1 MKYQLQRTVRKIT
14 IWIDKGKSKILNTD
28 NSTKSQTG
36 EVTTHVTHQ
45 LQGTMQNKIV
55 IGID

>member
-1 MKYQLQRTVRKIT
+1 MNYQLQRTVRKIT
-14 IWIDKGKSKILNTD
+14 IWIDKGKSKILNTG
-28 NSTKSQTG
+28 NSTKSQAG